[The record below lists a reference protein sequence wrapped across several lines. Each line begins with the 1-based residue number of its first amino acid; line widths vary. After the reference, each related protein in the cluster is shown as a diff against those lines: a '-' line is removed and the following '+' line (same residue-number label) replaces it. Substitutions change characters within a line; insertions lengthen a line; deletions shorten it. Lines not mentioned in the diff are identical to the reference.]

1 MHIRSV
7 VVKNYR
13 VHQNLTV
20 TFDRRLSLIG
30 GPNEAGKSTL
40 AEAIHRGLFLKSKVT
55 GDALT
60 PMRSNLGDGHPEVE
74 VEFQIHNEI
83 YRVYKR
89 FSGTGGVTRL
99 SQVNGKTLTG
109 DEAETRLSELLGVEA
124 VGGGRGIGERVSQQW
139 AHLWVWQGQSGA
151 DPSTYATAQ
160 RDALLARLQSGSA
173 IVMQSELDA
182 RVAAVFI
189 NKVAAEFSAKREP
202 KVRSPLFDA
211 RKKRDEAQDAVHK
224 AEENCRT
231 LEDAVRKFT
240 DAGRRLKEAEDK
252 AVELRQDLISVE
264 QQLERVKE
272 LRQNLDQSKS
282 KLSDIENR
290 KEKLL
295 NVGRDIEQAERAL
308 QTIQQKLTSAKS
320 TEETLRKAEQDRE
333 RAYSQAQEDYE
344 AAQDAETIAIG
355 KSELATAVQEHLR
368 VSEQQQHCE
377 KAQQQANEFRRQ
389 LVDVETRLAVVPA
402 ITEAQ
407 LRELQKSSRKLD
419 AAEATLKAI
428 ATGIELVVADQSV
441 RVGSAELRA
450 GQPIT
455 ITESTEISVGDG
467 TRLVIRPGG
476 GTGVTAAET
485 AFRDAERDLEK
496 QLVSLGVQT
505 LADAETS
512 FRQHQEFSR
521 ERDGLKKEL
530 GTLKADQLPE
540 QAAELQSKL
549 QRLAADIDRRK
560 ALLKL
565 DITLPQTTEEIT
577 EFRRQCQQERDLAN
591 ESVQDLKRR
600 RDTAEKARQDARDKR
615 LAYGSELK
623 EREGEEKSADGKL
636 QGLRQLAGDADTR
649 AAEIET
655 LTQSAKD
662 ISATLAELK
671 TELDALEP
679 DQLQNRHD
687 RFTRALQAAQTS
699 GLDARDDRAAASA
712 HLQNQGVFDPQEQ
725 LATARARLAESTE
738 RCQNEERQ
746 AWASLLLAD
755 LFQAEQ
761 RKHSASMTQPL
772 VTKIA
777 DYVRPIFGRAID
789 VQLSNDAPA
798 FSGLALHRRENQQGI
813 IEFDKL
819 SAGARE
825 QLAAAVRLAIAELT
839 AEGSDGCL
847 PIVFD
852 DAFAYSDPDR
862 VESLQAMLDLA
873 ASRGLQIIVL
883 TCSPRDYF
891 RLGATEVTLT
901 ARSTSSAAAPESTQ
915 HRPAA
920 VVSGVSEPNR

>member
-83 YRVYKR
+83 YRVYKK
-89 FSGTGGVTRL
+89 FSGTSGVTRL
-99 SQVNGKTLTG
+99 SQVNGKTVTG

-139 AHLWVWQGQSGA
+139 AHLWVWQGQSGT

-202 KVRSPLFDA
+202 KVRSPLFEA

-224 AEENCRT
+224 AEENCLKLDQAVQDFSTAGQAQQDAEARIWQLQQDLRT
-231 LEDAVRKFT
+231 VELHLEQVRQLRLDIDNAKIQHRKFRERK
-240 DAGRRLKEAEDK
+240 DQLLKFGQDIERAES
-252 AVELRQDLISVE
+252 ELRTIRQ
-264 QQLERVKE
+264 E
-272 LRQNLDQSKS
+272 LKS
-282 KLSDIENR
+282 
-290 KEKLL
+290 
-295 NVGRDIEQAERAL
+295 AA
-308 QTIQQKLTSAKS
+308 S
-320 TEETLRKAEQDRE
+320 TEGDLVKAEQDSE

-344 AAQDAETIAIG
+344 AAQDAENIAIG
-355 KSELATAVQEHLR
+355 KLELATAVQEHLR
-368 VSEQQQHCE
+368 VSEQRQSCE
-377 KAQQQANEFRRQ
+377 KDQQQANEIRQ
-389 LVDVETRLAVVPA
+389 QLADVKTRLAVVPV
-402 ITEAQ
+402 ISETQ
-407 LRELQKSSRKLD
+407 LRHLQKSSKTLD

-455 ITESTEISVGDG
+455 ITESTEISIGDG
-467 TRLVIRPGG
+467 TRLLIRPGG
-476 GTGVTAAET
+476 GTGVAAAET
-485 AFRDAERDLEK
+485 AFRDAERDLRN

-505 LADAETS
+505 LADAETY
-512 FRQHQEFSR
+512 FNQQLILIGQRKDLQ
-521 ERDGLKKEL
+521 KEL
-530 GTLKADQLPE
+530 SLLNADTLSERVLQ
-540 QAAELQSKL
+540 LQSDL
-549 QRLAADIDRRK
+549 QRLTADIDRRK
-560 ALLKL
+560 ALLNL
-565 DITLPQTTEEIT
+565 DIHLPQTVGEIA
-577 EFRRQCQQERDLAN
+577 EFRTKFQQEREQAKIN
-591 ESVQDLKRR
+591 VQSLKRQR
-600 RDTAEKARQDARDKR
+600 ELAAAARENAGKNRNEF
-615 LAYGSELK
+615 GSNLK
-623 EREGEEKSADGKL
+623 ELEGNQRSAEGKL
-636 QGLRQLAGDADTR
+636 LGLIQLAGDGDSRIAETEKLKQSEADVLEKLATLER
-649 AAEIET
+649 DLET
-655 LTQSAKD
+655 LEPYQ
-662 ISATLAELK
+662 
-671 TELDALEP
+671 LE
-679 DQLQNRHD
+679 QKKERFGRSLETSQKAD
-687 RFTRALQAAQTS
+687 REA
-699 GLDARDDRAAASA
+699 GEVRAAARA

-746 AWASLLLAD
+746 ARASLLLAD

-761 RKHSASMTQPL
+761 KKHSASMTQPL

-798 FSGLALHRRENQQGI
+798 FSGLALNRRDNQQGI

-825 QLAAAVRLAIAELT
+825 QLAAAVRLAIAELL